1 MHRFQ
6 MQPKSQLFDFEKQ
19 QGRYVRDSLVVSE
32 GGLVFPKLSG
42 SFPYSNG
49 PVFRPNTCL
58 MQELLRTDYDRY
70 DEEVEGGYSPADPQ
84 VVSIKKGTE
93 IPESL
98 VLFREDSSRFSLQPS
113 RPLLLDDFNNILDEF
128 YSTSAILTN
137 AADWMETHEYHNAFA
152 DNAEEV
158 WIQH

>member
-1 MHRFQ
+1 M
-6 MQPKSQLFDFEKQ
+6 MKKWK
-19 QGRYVRDSLVVSE
+19 VVI
-32 GGLVFPKLSG
+32 LLLIRKL
-42 SFPYSNG
+42 
-49 PVFRPNTCL
+49 CL
-58 MQELLRTDYDRY
+58 L
-70 DEEVEGGYSPADPQ
+70 
-84 VVSIKKGTE
+84 KKV
-93 IPESL
+93 IIQHL
-98 VLFREDSSRFSLQPS
+98 LFREDSSRFSLQPS